1 MSYYR
6 YRTAPKGGFGSFLG
20 KIGGTIAGFATGG
33 IGGAIA
39 GHKLGGRVGGA
50 VLPGKVSGG
59 SIVPTKQQI
68 VGGVLGYTTPGAL
81 INTVGNIAGALGY
94 GPGASSGTVAMTN
107 GQCPV
112 GYHPNK
118 QKSAK
123 GEARS
128 YCVRNRSMNPANGRA
143 IGRAATRIKKGAKQY
158 ARVLRILGKK
168 TGRMV
173 PRGRKRS

>member
-1 MSYYR
+1 MGYYR
-6 YRTAPKGGFGSFLG
+6 HGYAPKGGFNIGKVLG
-20 KIGGTIAGFATGG
+20 KVGGAIAGFATGG

-39 GHKLGGRVGGA
+39 GHKLGGQVGSA
-50 VLPGKVSGG
+50 LSPSKGG
-59 SIVPTKQQI
+59 VVVPTKEQI
-68 VGGVLGYTTPGAL
+68 IGGPLAYTPIGAG
-81 INTVGNIAGALGY
+81 INIIGGAIARRFGGGAG
-94 GPGASSGTVAMTN
+94 SVAMVN

-158 ARVLRILGKK
+158 SRILRVLGKK

-173 PRGRKRS
+173 PRGRKKS

>member
-6 YRTAPKGGFGSFLG
+6 HSTAPKGGFGSFLG
-20 KIGGTIAGFATGG
+20 KVAGTVGGFVTGG
-33 IGGAIA
+33 IPGAIA
-39 GHKLGGRVGGA
+39 GHKLGGRVGNA
-50 VLPGKVSGG
+50 IAPSSKGG
-59 SIVPTKQQI
+59 VVVPTKEQI
-68 VGGVLGYTTPGAL
+68 IGGPLAYTPIGAG
-81 INTVGNIAGALGY
+81 INIIGGAIARRFGG
-94 GPGASSGTVAMTN
+94 GSVAMTN

-123 GEARS
+123 GEART

-173 PRGRKRS
+173 PRGKKRS